1 MNNARGFIFSR
12 EWLLFVLTRQLVLH
26 LMSSD
31 IEELVIPLLVDS
43 VGRNDGVKNKFC
55 DIFFRAQQ
63 TKEVHESQ
71 TM

>member
-1 MNNARGFIFSR
+1 
-12 EWLLFVLTRQLVLH
+12 
-26 LMSSD
+26 MSSD
-31 IEELVIPLLVDS
+31 IEELVISLLVDS

-63 TKEVHESQ
+63 TKKVHESQ

>member
-1 MNNARGFIFSR
+1 MNKARGFIFSR

-31 IEELVIPLLVDS
+31 IEELVISLLVDS

-63 TKEVHESQ
+63 TKKVHESQ

>member
-1 MNNARGFIFSR
+1 
-12 EWLLFVLTRQLVLH
+12 
-26 LMSSD
+26 MSSD